1 MVMEDISAT
10 IKAFKDHGMK
20 VPANKLRIKIENPKQ
35 QMEKYFNQF
44 VNNHVWLP
52 EYDNVCQWLS
62 DNKGKGL
69 LLYGDCGRGKTILTQ
84 WVLPAILLSCS
95 GYVLK
100 VYDSNELASNFE
112 TIIKSKLFGLDDIGT
127 EEMSVEYGNK
137 RVYFAEIMD
146 IVEKQNKLII
156 VNSNL
161 TGAKFKEKYG
171 ERILDRI
178 IATTHRIEFKGNSLR
193 K

>member
-1 MVMEDISAT
+1 
-10 IKAFKDHGMK
+10 
-20 VPANKLRIKIENPKQ
+20 
-35 QMEKYFNQF
+35 
-44 VNNHVWLP
+44 
-52 EYDNVCQWLS
+52 
-62 DNKGKGL
+62 
-69 LLYGDCGRGKTILTQ
+69 
-84 WVLPAILLSCS
+84 
-95 GYVLK
+95 
-100 VYDSNELASNFE
+100 
-112 TIIKSKLFGLDDIGT
+112 
-127 EEMSVEYGNK
+127 MSVEYGNK